1 MTTKEPMIKIPIGD
15 WVQEYDQLEVDV
27 STEEALIQTI
37 ASKQMSTIQA
47 ARLAIVARER
57 GAAPAEMLPPNKLL
71 LNTGGAMD
79 IQGKIARRYKEVQ
92 LTNGSTVK
100 VREFVAPVRE
110 HLTEEPDEEDQTT
123 EQLNRTAGQLPEDT
137 GIVEAVSEIAHKR
150 AYDYLLQ
157 RVPGYIYSRLKL
169 IAANKGDVTEAANAL
184 KKEIDEMVTK
194 LR

>member
-1 MTTKEPMIKIPIGD
+1 MTTKEPMLKIPIGD

-92 LTNGSTVK
+92 LTNGSTIK

-110 HLTEEPDEEDQTT
+110 HPTEEPEEEEGTT
-123 EQLNRTAGQLPEDT
+123 GQLPEDT